1 MNFIIRKG
9 TEQDIPG
16 MFRLVKELA
25 EFERAP
31 EAVVNT
37 EQQLL
42 MDGFGDNSIYKVFV
56 AEDTETHEV
65 VGMAL
70 YYTAFSTW
78 KGKIFYLDDLV
89 ITEKY
94 RRYGLGRKLIH
105 EVLKAAHKAGTNQIR
120 WQVLDW
126 NTPAVE
132 FYRSLGATLEPEWIN
147 CTMSKEQLSEYV
159 KHTGNTQPTTNN

>member
-42 MDGFGDNSIYKVFV
+42 IDGFEPNSIYKVII
-56 AEDTETHEV
+56 AEAADTNEV
-65 VGMAL
+65 IGMAL

-78 KGKIFYLDDLV
+78 KGRIFYLDDLV
-89 ITEKY
+89 VTESY
-94 RRYGLGRKLIH
+94 RRYGIGRKLIH
-105 EVLKAAHKAGTNQIR
+105 EVLKAAHEAGTNQIR

-147 CTMSKEQLSEYV
+147 CTMSKEQLTQYV
-159 KHTGNTQPTTNN
+159 ERTGNTQPKTNN